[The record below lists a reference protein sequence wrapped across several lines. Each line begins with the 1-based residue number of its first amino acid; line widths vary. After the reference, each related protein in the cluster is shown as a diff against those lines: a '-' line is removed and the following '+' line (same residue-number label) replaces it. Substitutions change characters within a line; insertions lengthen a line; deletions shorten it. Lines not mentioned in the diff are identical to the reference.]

1 MLVSLINHQFHCDD
15 SVSLVANFFVMF
27 CVCEIWYLAMLSI
40 IAIVYY
46 NEKEYAVTL
55 CDK

>member
-1 MLVSLINHQFHCDD
+1 MLVSLINHQFHCND